1 MVTKTIHPSFHLPT
15 HPFMH
20 LSIYISVL
28 PSTHPSKHT
37 SINLSP
43 YQTKLNSEKAIK
55 MLVQVLQNIF
65 FIRKLFLKNYNTN
78 ILLLWAYTN
87 MKNYFINEINVW
99 ILMELSKI
107 DSQKSLVM
115 MHFTSCPTLLY
126 DSFNRNV
133 LILLIRYACDVKKP
147 HEKY

>member
-1 MVTKTIHPSFHLPT
+1 MVTKTILPSFHLSS
-15 HPFMH
+15 HPFIH
-20 LSIYISVL
+20 LSMYISVL
-28 PSTHPSKHT
+28 PLTHAPQHT